1 MRCGE
6 RIVEVEAAFAA
17 RTSRTSL
24 RKVSV
29 FSNRLVLWGILFEL
43 AFAAA
48 AIYLPPLQAIFGMN
62 ALGLREL
69 AILAVLPFLV
79 WDLDELQRWA
89 LRRRERA
96 ERVARGDGSRIP
108 KRGER

>member
-17 RTSRTSL
+17 RTSCTSL

-43 AFAAA
+43 AFVA
-48 AIYLPPLQAIFGMN
+48 AIYLPPLQAIFGTN

-79 WDLDELQRWA
+79 WEWDELKRWA